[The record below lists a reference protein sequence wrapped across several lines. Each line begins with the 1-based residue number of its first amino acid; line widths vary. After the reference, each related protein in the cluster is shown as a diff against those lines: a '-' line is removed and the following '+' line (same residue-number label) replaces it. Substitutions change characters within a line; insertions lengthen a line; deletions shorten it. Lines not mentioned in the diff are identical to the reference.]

1 MTTRTRRPWLQP
13 AWTGALIG
21 AAAGLLVG
29 WATYTL
35 VNPVLEA
42 SEGPLRETQGLLWN
56 LVPLLTLLGGVAG
69 YLVGRRRE

>member
-1 MTTRTRRPWLQP
+1 M
-13 AWTGALIG
+13 
-21 AAAGLLVG
+21 G

-42 SEGPLRETQGLLWN
+42 SEGLLRETQGLLWN